1 MPVVVVE
8 QEKEATKQGHREVT
22 TEKEKKQKKEGD
34 TAETQRSERS
44 AARLKR
50 TVRAKKKDGLTTP
63 DLVLLSLL
71 AERPM
76 HGYQANAEL
85 ERREIRD
92 WAGIS
97 RPQVYYSLEK
107 LAKSGMIRSLETDEP
122 AAGPERSS
130 FETTAK
136 GRAALADALES
147 ENWTAQRDRPAFL
160 TWVAL
165 SWQARPGVFRE
176 QLRRRQKFLVKELAR
191 EKETLRSVLEEVGH
205 PYHEAV
211 WMVSLMIEQFQTELR
226 WLKRVARE
234 RKKRGQAKHPEYAA
248 AGDGTKRK
256 NIHREGAESTEK
268 KKLTD

>member
-1 MPVVVVE
+1 M
-8 QEKEATKQGHREVT
+8 
-22 TEKEKKQKKEGD
+22 
-34 TAETQRSERS
+34 
-44 AARLKR
+44 KR
-50 TVRAKKKDGLTTP
+50 TVRAKKKLGLTTP

-107 LAKSGMIRSLETDEP
+107 LAKAGMIRSLETDEP
-122 AAGPERSS
+122 ASGPERSS
-130 FETTAK
+130 FETSTK

-147 ENWTAQRDRPAFL
+147 EDWTTQRDRPAFL

-165 SWQARPGVFRE
+165 SWQTRPGVFQE
-176 QLRRRQKFLVKELAR
+176 QLRRRQKFLDKELAR

-211 WMVSLMIEQFQTELR
+211 WMVSLMIEQFRTELG

-234 RKKRGQAKHPEYAA
+234 MKKRGRAKHPEYA
-248 AGDGTKRK
+248 
-256 NIHREGAESTEK
+256 S
-268 KKLTD
+268 

>member
-1 MPVVVVE
+1 V
-8 QEKEATKQGHREVT
+8 
-22 TEKEKKQKKEGD
+22 
-34 TAETQRSERS
+34 
-44 AARLKR
+44 KR
-50 TVRAKKKDGLTTP
+50 TARTKKKLTLTTP

-107 LAKSGMIRSLETDEP
+107 LARIGMIRSLDTDEP
-122 AAGPERSS
+122 ASGPERSS
-130 FETTAK
+130 FETTTK
-136 GRAALADALES
+136 GRAALADALEQ
-147 ENWTAQRDRPAFL
+147 EDWTTQRDRPRFL

-165 SWQARPGVFRE
+165 SWQARPGVLQE
-176 QLRRRQKFLVKELAR
+176 QIRRRQKFLGEEVAR
-191 EKETLRSVLEEVGH
+191 ERETLRSILEEVGH

-211 WMVSLMIEQFQTELR
+211 WMVSLMIEQFKTELR

-234 RKKRGQAKHPEYAA
+234 MKKRGRAKHPDYAPPK
-248 AGDGTKRK
+248 GG
-256 NIHREGAESTEK
+256 
-268 KKLTD
+268 

>member
-1 MPVVVVE
+1 LR
-8 QEKEATKQGHREVT
+8 KTG
-22 TEKEKKQKKEGD
+22 
-34 TAETQRSERS
+34 S
-44 AARLKR
+44 
-50 TVRAKKKDGLTTP
+50 AKKKLALTTP

-107 LAKSGMIRSLETDEP
+107 LAKSGMIRSLDTNEP
-122 AAGPERSS
+122 ASGPERSS

-136 GRAALADALES
+136 GRGALADALER
-147 ENWTAQRDRPAFL
+147 EEWTMQRDRPPFL

-165 SWQARPGVFRE
+165 SWLARPGVFQE
-176 QLRRRQKFLVKELAR
+176 QIRRRQEFLESEVAR

-211 WMVSLMIEQFQTELR
+211 WMVSLMMEQFKTELR

-234 RKKRGQAKHPEYAA
+234 MKKRGQAKHPDYAA
-248 AGDGTKRK
+248 S
-256 NIHREGAESTEK
+256 EVE
-268 KKLTD
+268 